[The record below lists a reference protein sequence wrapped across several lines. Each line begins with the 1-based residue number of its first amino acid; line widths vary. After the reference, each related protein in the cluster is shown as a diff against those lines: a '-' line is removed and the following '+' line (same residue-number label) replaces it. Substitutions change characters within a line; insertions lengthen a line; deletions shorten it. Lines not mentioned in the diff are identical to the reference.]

1 MCYIFENMEMTRM
14 IKSRITDTWV
24 PKIVGYIEKANE
36 NQELSNL
43 MGEMKEAIA
52 EGFLS
57 ETGNT

>member
-1 MCYIFENMEMTRM
+1 MEMTRM

-36 NQELSNL
+36 NQELSDL

>member
-1 MCYIFENMEMTRM
+1 MCYIFENMKMTTRM

-36 NQELSNL
+36 NQELSDL
-43 MGEMKEAIA
+43 MG

-57 ETGNT
+57 EETGNT